1 MEEEKQ
7 PVGMAAM
14 KQVPA
19 SEKKTETCNHTSLM
33 IGDRLTLCAARGG
46 KVPGLGTGP
55 PRGLLTGGGA

>member
-7 PVGMAAM
+7 LVGMAAT

-19 SEKKTETCNHTSLM
+19 SEKKTEACNNTSLKT
-33 IGDRLTLCAARGG
+33 GDRLTLCAARGG
-46 KVPGLGTGP
+46 KVPGLGPGP